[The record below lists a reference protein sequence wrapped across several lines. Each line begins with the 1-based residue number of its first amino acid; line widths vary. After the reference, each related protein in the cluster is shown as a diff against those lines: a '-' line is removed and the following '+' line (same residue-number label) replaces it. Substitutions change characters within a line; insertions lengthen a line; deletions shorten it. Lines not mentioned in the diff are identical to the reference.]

1 MGKALDR
8 SVAEATEQRKEEHAA
23 HLELMSSDSAAKE
36 LLGFAKNRLN
46 KFYAPKLYKP
56 APKAELSAEER
67 IFVSEGGTATP
78 TPAPGG
84 IAGTGISAF
93 AEVSV
98 HIQGKE
104 APPPPPETLG
114 AYKKKSEENTGVLA
128 MIDLLVKDLEKEMQE
143 ATVEE
148 KNAQEDYEEL
158 MRHASEK
165 RTEDSKAITSKAN
178 NKAQLEE

>member
-93 AEVSV
+93 ADVSV
-98 HIQGKE
+98 HVQGKVV
-104 APPPPPETLG
+104 PPPPPETFG

-128 MIDLLVKDLEKEMQE
+128 MMDLLVKDLDKDEAETVLQE
-143 ATVEE
+143 RS
-148 KNAQEDYEEL
+148 Q
-158 MRHASEK
+158 RS
-165 RTEDSKAITSKAN
+165 
-178 NKAQLEE
+178 